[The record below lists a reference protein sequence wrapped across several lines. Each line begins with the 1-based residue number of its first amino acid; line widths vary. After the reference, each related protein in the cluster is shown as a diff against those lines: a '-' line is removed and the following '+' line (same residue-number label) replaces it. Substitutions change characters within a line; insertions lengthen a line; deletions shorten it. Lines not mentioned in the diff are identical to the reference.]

1 MKGDLEALWVG
12 LRLPSMLVLLV
23 LAFLLVEFV
32 VIERCVSLLTFEA
45 SLKLN
50 NSSQSVINGKSVKM
64 DPRKGGEQEKLKR
77 QKKGKDYREN
87 GVGGRGGVDG
97 EEWR

>member
-32 VIERCVSLLTFEA
+32 VIETWTSLLTFEA

-50 NSSQSVINGKSVKM
+50 NSSQSVMKDNLSKM
-64 DPRKGGEQEKLKR
+64 DQ
-77 QKKGKDYREN
+77 
-87 GVGGRGGVDG
+87 GGRN
-97 EEWR
+97 EL